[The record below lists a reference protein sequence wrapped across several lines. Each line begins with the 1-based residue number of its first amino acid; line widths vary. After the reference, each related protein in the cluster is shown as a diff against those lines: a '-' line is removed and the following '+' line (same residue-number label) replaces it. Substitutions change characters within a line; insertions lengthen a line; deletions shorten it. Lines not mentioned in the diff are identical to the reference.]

1 MTATVGRFCPMLH
14 VFGRDQI
21 TQSQAAAFLQ
31 LYFCIF
37 VRDDGLT
44 LIWGHNMKAEKLLDL
59 LILYIFQNLAY

>member
-1 MTATVGRFCPMLH
+1 MSPGKHYIYFLLLFLAFMSSRMMTATVGRFCPMLH

-44 LIWGHNMKAEKLLDL
+44 LI
-59 LILYIFQNLAY
+59 